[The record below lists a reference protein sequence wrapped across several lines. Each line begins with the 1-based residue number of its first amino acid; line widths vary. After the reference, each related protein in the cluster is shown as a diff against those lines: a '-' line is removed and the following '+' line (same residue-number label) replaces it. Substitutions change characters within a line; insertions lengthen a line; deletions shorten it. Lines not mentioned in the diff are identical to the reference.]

1 MVAQPPS
8 TFFSPPVATT
18 PFRSSSLVSSAN
30 KIRAPH
36 FGFSE
41 KVVILS
47 RVGGWGLS
55 SENLV
60 CLGTNTKNQISMR
73 KNLEK
78 IKCSD
83 QLLFAKLLFFHLSL
97 GVPHWP
103 KQLGKSPN
111 FCQNSKLERR
121 FSLTLGH
128 LCPPKSPGWLVS
140 PPHLVEIVTQLQDV
154 QKK

>member
-1 MVAQPPS
+1 M
-8 TFFSPPVATT
+8 
-18 PFRSSSLVSSAN
+18 
-30 KIRAPH
+30 K
-36 FGFSE
+36 
-41 KVVILS
+41 
-47 RVGGWGLS
+47 
-55 SENLV
+55 
-60 CLGTNTKNQISMR
+60 

-97 GVPHWP
+97 GVPHCP
-103 KQLGKSPN
+103 RQLGKSPN
-111 FCQNSKLERR
+111 FCQNSELERR

-154 QKK
+154 QKKVTNRMLLEPQCTRPITSSLATFLDVSY

>member
-1 MVAQPPS
+1 M
-8 TFFSPPVATT
+8 
-18 PFRSSSLVSSAN
+18 
-30 KIRAPH
+30 K
-36 FGFSE
+36 
-41 KVVILS
+41 
-47 RVGGWGLS
+47 
-55 SENLV
+55 
-60 CLGTNTKNQISMR
+60 

-97 GVPHWP
+97 GVPHCP
-103 KQLGKSPN
+103 RQLGKSPN
-111 FCQNSKLERR
+111 FCQNSELERR

-154 QKK
+154 QKKVTNRMLLEPQCTRPITSSLLANCFCGRFLLPQNKIKRS